1 MRDGARQVRLT
12 FANQLTLIRIV
23 AVIPLMVAL
32 YLPFGWARWV
42 ALAIYVGAILTDY
55 FDGVVARRSNEV
67 TGFGK
72 LMDSIADKAL
82 IVSVFFAL
90 VGEGS
95 MAAWMAAIMVIREF
109 AVTGLR
115 MVALEAGEIIAAN
128 RWGKAKMNAQSVA
141 VFILLLGE
149 PGAAGWRG
157 IMSVIGWWAMLVA
170 VVLNNW
176 IRRRFAGLP
185 RMRVQSASA
194 DRRTCTANRTHPVE
208 AWHRSPA
215 RAAACT

>member
-1 MRDGARQVRLT
+1 MPERTSELRLT
-12 FANQLTLIRIV
+12 LANQLTLIRLV
-23 AVIPLMVAL
+23 AVIPLMIAL

-42 ALAIYVGAILTDY
+42 AVAIYVGAILTDY
-55 FDGVVARRSNEV
+55 FDGIVARRADEV

-115 MVALEAGEIIAAN
+115 MVALEAGEVIAAN
-128 RWGKAKMNAQSVA
+128 RWGKAKMNAQSIA
-141 VFILLLGE
+141 VFILLLGQ
-149 PGAAGWRG
+149 PGADGWQG
-157 IMSVIGWWAMLVA
+157 LMSRIGWWAMLVA
-170 VVLNNW
+170 VVLTVLSGW
-176 IRRRFAGLP
+176 SYLKDTP
-185 RMRVQSASA
+185 RILSITSKRDQ
-194 DRRTCTANRTHPVE
+194 RL
-208 AWHRSPA
+208 
-215 RAAACT
+215 